1 MGPRVVASAPPHEAF
16 AGRERIDVQGMRF
29 DAVQWDEV
37 LDQLERWA
45 SARESRSVVVG
56 NAASVITA
64 QRDPEFQTAV
74 RDADLVTADG
84 MSVTWM
90 LRRLGHPAQQRINGP
105 DMMLRYCERAAV
117 SGQAIFLYGN
127 TEGTLATLERKL
139 LERLPTLRIAGR
151 IAPPFRAQTEA
162 EDAVDVARINASGA
176 HMVFVSLGCPK
187 QEKWIAAHVGRI
199 NSVMIGLGAAFDYH
213 AGTIRR
219 APLWMQNAGLEWL
232 FRLGAEPR
240 RLWRRYLFTNSAFIV
255 GGARQL
261 LQGSRTGPA
270 GRSLIAGE
278 DSSAAFI
285 ESDKSQ

>member
-1 MGPRVVASAPPHEAF
+1 MGPRVVASAPPREAF
-16 AGRERIDVQGMRF
+16 ARRERIDVQGMRF

-37 LDQLERWA
+37 LDQLEHWA

-64 QRDPEFQTAV
+64 QRDPEFQAAV

-90 LRRLGHPAQQRINGP
+90 LRRLGHPGQQRINGP

-117 SGQAIFLYGN
+117 SGQGIFLYGN

-139 LERLPTLRIAGR
+139 LERLPTLRIVGR

-162 EDAVDVARINASGA
+162 EDAADVARINASGA

-261 LQGSRTGPA
+261 LEGSRTGPA
-270 GRSLIAGE
+270 GRSPIAGQ
-278 DSSAAFI
+278 DPSAAFI
-285 ESDKSQ
+285 ESDKSR